1 MRTSVYI
8 DGYNLYYS
16 ILRQSRY
23 KWLDMVKLFSDHILH
38 AQDPK
43 LNLIGVKFFTSPV
56 KAKFAAHGRDSVTA
70 QNEYHRALKAI
81 YGDFVDIIPGFHETL
96 KHPMMRHREPP
107 SRDDRVDVW
116 NIEEKQTDV
125 NMALHLYRDAARQSA
140 DCLVVC
146 CNDSDV
152 EPAMAMVRQDFP
164 KLQLGLVVPLLAQV
178 ETKRFPNK
186 RLTEQA
192 HWVRHTIREVELERS
207 QLNDV
212 VPTPRKAAR
221 KPAHW

>member
-1 MRTSVYI
+1 MRTIVYI

-16 ILRQSRY
+16 ALRQSRY
-23 KWLDMVKLFSDHILH
+23 KWLDMVKLFSAHILH
-38 AQDPK
+38 AQDPT
-43 LNLIGVKFFTSPV
+43 LNLIRLKFFTAPV

-70 QNEYHRALKAI
+70 QNEYHRALKAL
-81 YGDFVDIIPGFHETL
+81 YGDFVEIIPGFHETR
-96 KHPMMRHREPP
+96 KHPMMRHQEPP

-125 NMALHLYRDAARQSA
+125 NMALHLYRDAARDSA

-146 CNDSDV
+146 SNDSDV
-152 EPAMAMVRQDFP
+152 APAMALVRQDFP
-164 KLQLGLVVPLLAQV
+164 QLQLGLVVPLLAQGDTQRV
-178 ETKRFPNK
+178 ANK
-186 RLTEQA
+186 RLIHQA
-192 HWVRHTIREVELERS
+192 HWVRHTVREDELVRS

-221 KPAHW
+221 KPSHW